1 MQMNQKDK
9 DSHNN
14 NDISSSSSGLSS
26 SPTPI
31 QDSGG
36 GGGGANKLL
45 RKIKHELNSET
56 MKEKMETVK
65 EKMETVKEKMNNLS
79 SQIATG
85 FSTFKA
91 ELQLSDDPTSI
102 LYKNFGARG
111 SNTSRD
117 SLEKSVE
124 KRSMNSTIMGN
135 NNNNKSEVSEY
146 RLSQYENIL
155 QADIVDLEEL
165 RKLSWNGVPSKFRSQ
180 VWQMLLGYLP
190 TNKSRR
196 QPALLR
202 KRRLYQELITSYY
215 NVLDVDRTPNELE
228 TLRQILKDVPRTCP
242 DSPFFQ
248 QEPIQRA
255 MERILYLWSI
265 RHPASGYVQGMDDL
279 LTPMLYLSLCQ
290 YVPDQDVFRVDTTK
304 LDPKVLKEVEADAY
318 WCFNKMLDNIHDHY
332 TFSQPGLQRMILRL
346 DDLIARLDAPLSNYL
361 KQESIQFI
369 QFGFRWMN
377 CLLLRELPFPCVLR
391 LWDTYISEQLG
402 GFENF
407 HVYVCAVLLKTFSA
421 ELLPLPYE
429 DLMMFLQ
436 DLPTKD
442 WTDDHMEPIL
452 SQAFILSTLFDD
464 SPNHLS

>member
-1 MQMNQKDK
+1 MHKDK
-9 DSHNN
+9 DKEKESQ
-14 NDISSSSSGLSS
+14 DGSGAVAV
-26 SPTPI
+26 PHE
-31 QDSGG
+31 SGG
-36 GGGGANKLL
+36 STLL
-45 RKIKHELNSET
+45 RKLKHELNSET

-65 EKMETVKEKMNNLS
+65 EKMETVKEKMSNLS

-111 SNTSRD
+111 GMNKESSDR
-117 SLEKSVE
+117 SAE
-124 KRSMNSTIMGN
+124 KRPTSMG
-135 NNNNKSEVSEY
+135 NKSEVSEY

-215 NVLDVDRTPNELE
+215 NVPDADRTPNESE
-228 TLRQILKDVPRTCP
+228 TLRQILKDIPRTCP

-279 LTPMLYLSLCQ
+279 LTPMLYLSLAQ
-290 YVPDQDVFRVDTTK
+290 YVPDQDVFRVDTAK

-442 WTDDHMEPIL
+442 WTDEHMEPIL

-464 SPNHLS
+464 SPNHLN

>member
-1 MQMNQKDK
+1 M
-9 DSHNN
+9 SSNN
-14 NDISSSSSGLSS
+14 KEKELLTSTSSTSNDISSQVQENATGNNSILK
-26 SPTPI
+26 
-31 QDSGG
+31 
-36 GGGGANKLL
+36 KL
-45 RKIKHELNSET
+45 KHELSSDT

-65 EKMETVKEKMNNLS
+65 EKMETVKEKMSNLS
-79 SQIATG
+79 NQIATG

-102 LYKNFGARG
+102 LYKNFGSRG
-111 SNTSRD
+111 MNRD
-117 SLEKSVE
+117 SSINESKSVD
-124 KRSMNSTIMGN
+124 KRSNMNPSGGT
-135 NNNNKSEVSEY
+135 NKTEVSEY
-146 RLSQYENIL
+146 KLSQYENIL

-165 RKLSWNGVPSKFRSQ
+165 RKLSWNGVPSKYRSQ

-215 NVLDVDRTPNELE
+215 NVSDDERTPTELE
-228 TLRQILKDVPRTCP
+228 TLRQILKDIPRTCP

-248 QEPIQRA
+248 QEPIQRC

-290 YVPDQDVFRVDTTK
+290 YVPDQDVFRVDTSK
-304 LDPKVLKEVEADAY
+304 LDAKVLKDVEADAY